1 MNKRLLIVFLLGF
14 SSGLPLSLVT
24 STLQAWSSESGSS
37 LMAVGMLSLLGLPY
51 IYRVFWGPLLD
62 RYTFFSLGKRRSW
75 MLSAQIILCL
85 GFNSMAWL
93 SPLTSPLWMSSIAFL
108 MACSSATQ
116 DMAIEAHRVEYLP
129 LKEHAL
135 GASIAVLG
143 YRLALFL
150 SGGLALILAHHIGW
164 ALTYRFMGFFMVI
177 GIWATL
183 WSPEP
188 SAPMLVRQNLAQ
200 FFTAPVK
207 ELMARPEVVSIV
219 LFILFYK
226 LGEAF
231 TATTSGI
238 VMPFLIQGLGFSLD
252 TIGYVN
258 KIMGISAILLGG
270 IIAGFLML
278 RWSLYRALFFFGIL
292 QATTN
297 VLFVMLA
304 ILGKNLLMLTLAVVF
319 DNLAAGMGTTALV
332 AFFMRTV
339 DQRFT
344 ATQFSILVA
353 ISTIPRVFSGPIA
366 VLVQSWLGWVGL
378 YQLSVVLALGF
389 IPFLMILNRHGTSLA
404 MTPRSVSEP
413 PE

>member
-24 STLQAWSSESGSS
+24 STLQAWSAESGSS

-62 RYTFFSLGKRRSW
+62 RYAFFSLGKRRSW
-75 MLSAQIILCL
+75 ILSTQIVLCL
-85 GFNSMAWL
+85 GFNWMAWL
-93 SPLTSPLWMSSIAFL
+93 SPLTSPLWMSSIAFF
-108 MACSSATQ
+108 MACSSATL
-116 DMAIEAHRVEYLP
+116 DMAIEAHRTEYLP
-129 LKEHAL
+129 FKEYAL

-143 YRLALFL
+143 YRLALLL

-164 ALTYRFMGFFMVI
+164 ALTYRLMGFCMLI
-177 GIWATL
+177 GVGATL

-188 SAPMLVRQNLAQ
+188 SSPRVVKQNLAG
-200 FFTAPVK
+200 FFAAPVK

-258 KIMGISAILLGG
+258 KIIGISAILLGG
-270 IIAGFLML
+270 LIAGFLML

-292 QATTN
+292 QAMTN
-297 VLFVMLA
+297 FLFVILA
-304 ILGKNLLMLTLAVVF
+304 MLGKNFSMLIIAVIF
-319 DNLAAGMGTTALV
+319 DNLAAGMGATALV
-332 AFFMRTV
+332 AFFMRAV

-353 ISTIPRVFSGPIA
+353 ISTIPRVFSGPLA
-366 VLVQSWLGWVGL
+366 VLIQSWLGWVGL

-389 IPFLMILNRHGTSLA
+389 IPFLMILNRDETSLLA
-404 MTPRSVSEP
+404 TIKSQY
-413 PE
+413 